1 MNSNPNLLQTT
12 LIVLLS
18 LGFLSFLFIQE
29 DRPKNQASSKIQWV
43 SIDQAQE
50 LVKKE
55 PRKVFVDVYTLWCGP
70 CKLMDKTTF
79 TDQNVIE
86 YVNQHYYA
94 VKLNAESTKK
104 ISYNGKETTEKELAK
119 TFKVIGYPTIIF
131 IDEKFENINPQL
143 GYVKASQFKKML
155 IEFNGDV

>member
-1 MNSNPNLLQTT
+1 MNSKPNFLQTT

-18 LGFLSFLFIQE
+18 LSFLSFLFIQE

-70 CKLMDKTTF
+70 CKLMDRTTF
-79 TDQNVIE
+79 TDQNIVE

-94 VKLNAESTKK
+94 VKLNAESTNK

-119 TFKVIGYPTIIF
+119 IFKVIGYPTIIF

-155 IEFNGDV
+155 IEFNRGV

>member
-1 MNSNPNLLQTT
+1 MKSKHNFFQTIF
-12 LIVLLS
+12 IVFLS

-29 DRPKNQASSKIQWV
+29 DQPENQASSKIQWV

-55 PRKVFVDVYTLWCGP
+55 PRKVFVDVYTVWCGP

-79 TDQNVIE
+79 TDQNIVE

-119 TFKVIGYPTIIF
+119 AFKVIGYPTIVF

-143 GYVKASQFKKML
+143 GYVKANQFKKML

>member
-1 MNSNPNLLQTT
+1 MYIDKE
-12 LIVLLS
+12 LIDFQSDVIEASKTSPVLVD
-18 LGFLSFLFIQE
+18 FW
-29 DRPKNQASSKIQWV
+29 AS
-43 SIDQAQE
+43 
-50 LVKKE
+50 
-55 PRKVFVDVYTLWCGP
+55 WCGP

-79 TDQNVIE
+79 TDQNIVE

-119 TFKVIGYPTIIF
+119 IFKVIGYPTIIF